1 MSPFLIPK
9 GIQGIFGIPK
19 SVKKLKSG
27 ALLVELTKEK
37 TNNQSTS
44 LLNLKAMANIFAV
57 SKFNRGLN

>member
-1 MSPFLIPK
+1 MSQFLIQK

-44 LLNLKAMANIFAV
+44 LINLKAMANIFAY
-57 SKFNRGLN
+57 LNSIVD